1 MATPVITTPSPV
13 FEQISTG
20 ISYARTIAASNTP
33 TSFAAS
39 GLPAG
44 LSIDNSGAIT
54 GAPTATTATSYSVSI
69 TATNGDGTSTALT
82 WLIVVL
88 PFVVGL
94 AADGFKIPVNLDLYT
109 RRLSLPGIGGGQP
122 AGNPPGGS
130 GGESAPLGTWI
141 EGERFALSLGIEA
154 AAVLQELALNRIRV
168 LWRESLLEPAIN
180 LHEDSTAITET
191 GSGTTARYE
200 VPVFVDP
207 DLVRGILSGKQRADR
222 ERASGYLQIIA
233 EASTD
238 ASDYSSTETQTIT
251 ALSASDTEAKTFAV
265 TLVSTSAA
273 ALRYRVTLDLTVP
286 GDTSLSCRVV
296 REITVSYNSGGSTYV
311 VATNTGDASD
321 SGTPT
326 NPSYYSTTLTPTSI
340 TATGT
345 GISVVG
351 TATTTAFVHSGKAFD
366 LLATEGAN
374 SDLFTVTAGV
384 VGGVSGSIT
393 LDMLA
398 SSVSI
403 GDITIADGA
412 TAASIKS
419 AIETAISETL
429 VAVLFP
435 DSTTIRII
443 FDASTAVEDHH
454 WGGEVNLGAPDS
466 FPTPSSYTD
475 ASITCLVEGVAMPEQ
490 SETIS
495 SQVVRHDIEA
505 SFAES

>member
-1 MATPVITTPSPV
+1 MAAPVIEIRTSLQVSTVGEAFTFSP
-13 FEQISTG
+13 
-20 ISYARTIAASNTP
+20 AALNTP
-33 TSFAAS
+33 TSWAALYLPTGLAINS
-39 GLPAG
+39 GT
-44 LSIDNSGAIT
+44 GAIT
-54 GAPTATTATSYSVSI
+54 GTPTSEGFWQVI
-69 TATNGDGTSTALT
+69 LQATNVEGSDA
-82 WLIVVL
+82 VVL
-88 PFVVGL
+88 LMPVVPANVAVTGVDP
-94 AADGFKIPVNLDLYT
+94 DGFKVPANLDIYT

-122 AGNPPGGS
+122 AGNPPAGS
-130 GGESAPLGTWI
+130 GESAPLATWI
-141 EGERFALSLGIEA
+141 EGERFSLSLGITA
-154 AAVLQELALNRIRV
+154 AGALQELALNRIRV
-168 LWRESLLEPAIN
+168 LWRESLLEPAID
-180 LHEDSTAITET
+180 LHEDSTIITET

-200 VPVFVDP
+200 VPVYVDP

-238 ASDYSSTETQTIT
+238 ASDYSSTATQTIT

-398 SSVSI
+398 ASVSI

-454 WGGEVNLGAPDS
+454 WGGELNLGAPDS

-505 SFAES
+505 SFADS